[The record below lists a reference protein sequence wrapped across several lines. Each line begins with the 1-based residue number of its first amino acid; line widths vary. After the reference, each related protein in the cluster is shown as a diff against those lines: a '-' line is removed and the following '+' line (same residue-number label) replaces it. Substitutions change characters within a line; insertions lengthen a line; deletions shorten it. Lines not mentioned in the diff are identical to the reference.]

1 MRGPKRGVDA
11 RSRPGIIEVMTERTA
26 PDAGTLACPF
36 VAFDD
41 DRDERADQP
50 DHRHRCYAEIRP
62 APRAIAHQ
70 AAFCL
75 SGGFAACP
83 TFQDWARREAARSRD
98 AAAAAAA
105 AQGPADD
112 IDEHPERNPHRDWAA
127 PPPWVGDPGAA
138 GSRPASEPVAPAFLT
153 RSARSAA
160 GDDAPV
166 DAVGL
171 SSSRWLDDGSK
182 AGTPRPPDPDDEEL
196 ERALAADRAA
206 RERLALD
213 RGTGGP
219 SGVAAASVEMDASAG
234 EAAFDDEAAA
244 ATTGSGGSAPTQ
256 GGRRGASSQAR
267 PVSSTRRRS
276 VDRDLAGPA
285 WEQPRRYEAYPTIRT
300 RMGLPSIP
308 RLALAGLAVLVAAGI
323 LFAVPFLLKSGGE
336 GGASA
341 PSPSPSASAGASA
354 GLPSAEPAPA
364 TVIYVVKTGDTM
376 SKIAKKYGLTV
387 DEVLAANKAI
397 KNPNKIKPGDKI
409 TIPTP
414 PPTEITNEGSSPTP

>member
-1 MRGPKRGVDA
+1 
-11 RSRPGIIEVMTERTA
+11 MTERTA
-26 PDAGTLACPF
+26 PDAGSLACPF

-41 DRDERADQP
+41 DRDERSDQP

-75 SGGFAACP
+75 SGEFAACP

-98 AAAAAAA
+98 AAAADALATAAD
-105 AQGPADD
+105 PADD
-112 IDEHPERNPHRDWAA
+112 EQPERNPHRDWAA
-127 PPPWVGDPGAA
+127 PPPWVGDPGTAGARSAA
-138 GSRPASEPVAPAFLT
+138 EPVAPAFLT
-153 RSARSAA
+153 KSTRSSA

-166 DAVGL
+166 EAAGL

-182 AGTPRPPDPDDEEL
+182 AGAARPPDPDDEEL

-213 RGTGGP
+213 RPTGAAGTSA
-219 SGVAAASVEMDASAG
+219 SGL
-234 EAAFDDEAAA
+234 EAAA
-244 ATTGSGGSAPTQ
+244 IASVALGAPTSDAFDETPAGGSSAATGSAGAASQGKRRGSA
-256 GGRRGASSQAR
+256 SQAR

-276 VDRDLAGPA
+276 VDRDLTGPA

-300 RMGLPSIP
+300 RIGLPSIP
-308 RLALAGLAVLVAAGI
+308 RLALAGLAVVVAAGI
-323 LFAVPFLLKSGGE
+323 LFAVPFLLRSGGD
-336 GGASA
+336 GGASVA
-341 PSPSPSASAGASA
+341 SPSPSASADASA

-364 TVIYVVKTGDTM
+364 SVVYVVKAGDTM

-387 DEVLAANKAI
+387 DQVLAANKSI
-397 KNPNKIKPGDKI
+397 KNPNRIKPGDKI
-409 TIPTP
+409 TIPAAVP
-414 PPTEITNEGSSPTP
+414 SEITNDGSSAAP